1 MNNDNPYIPHVEKFT
16 KSSEFSYLAEYFNKH
31 GMYTNLIPDT
41 IEEIKFTDTIRD
53 YCINGFTNSAGIKIT
68 GQHFF
73 YLNFC
78 PILGLNEKT
87 GKKSKIFPRFIDLD
101 YEFFWMVEYCRL
113 NQKSLVAVKGRRQGW
128 SYKAAAICTH
138 EFYFYPDSKAV
149 IGAFFSSFS
158 QNTMN
163 MVIDNSNF
171 INTNTEFRKQ
181 RNPDL
186 KDFIKAR
193 YQATVGGVKVWKG
206 SNSEVRAISFKDNPT
221 AAVGLSASWLILDEA
236 GVFNN
241 ITDTYGYTEPLIKD
255 GSTYTGVSL
264 VFGSSGDMDS
274 GSKYFYE
281 MFTNPEKY
289 NMLDFEDPFNP
300 NARIGFFSSATKGR
314 LGLCLNPES
323 KWYKKPMVD
332 EDGNSNHEAALDDIE
347 FLRAKAKHGLDPK
360 AIHNITTQFPTSWKE
375 AFLRNK
381 GNVFG
386 SPEMLEWLGTLENT
400 PSLRGQAQKGELF
413 FDAGDLKWRPN
424 DELNH
429 ITDFPLRK
437 DPKSG
442 ESFSTDGCMVIWEH
456 PEKDVN
462 GVVPN
467 YLYVAGCLTPGEKV
481 LTDKGLMNIEDVT
494 LDEKLINKD
503 GELVEIINLQRYL
516 KDNEDIYELKVSN
529 TFRTTK
535 FTQEHPIYVSDN
547 ILKSDKTINENLF
560 NFEYQKVKN
569 IKEDQW
575 IKYPNIYLHDDNK
588 IKSLLVDNNIW
599 IQDLKEITSIEN
611 FTKDFYWFI
620 GLWLGDGWCESNGY
634 NVSIVFNKSE
644 EYYINKCKEIIKN
657 VFNRSVTGRVRGNC
671 VQLSFSYKNLNN
683 YLTNNFGKYSHG
695 KFIPEWLKYSKEEI
709 KLSLINGYLAS
720 DGCVHKSNTGYFTTE
735 FVSVN
740 LELLESIQD
749 IMFSIGLVS
758 SLNKLRDASEHVF
771 RNKLLKTKETY
782 HLRLGNFDTIELKKL
797 LNNDDLKLS
806 KIDLSNL
813 TVRRKRAKDGCFLS
827 DDKKYIYFKIR
838 EIKKTKYT
846 GVVYNFECDTHTFM
860 CHHIN
865 THNCDPYDQDK
876 SESGSLG
883 SFFVYKRFYRADRTH
898 DIIVA
903 EYTSR
908 PDTAEQF
915 YENCRK
921 LCIYYNSKVLYE
933 NQLKGLKVYFEQK
946 NSLMYMCEQP
956 GIIKDMIK
964 DSRVQRGYGIHMNR
978 GSNGASG
985 IKDQCELYLKKWLY
999 EEIDGPTEGSKIL
1012 RFQTIKSIP
1021 LLKELIA
1028 YDREINTDR
1037 VIAIMLCIL
1046 QTYELHR
1053 IHVEELSNTTSSSGA
1068 YLDKIWKKGIIFKGK
1083 NPSFNAS
1090 IN

>member
-1 MNNDNPYIPHVEKFT
+1 MINDNKYIVCVDFFKKT
-16 KSSEFSYLAEYFNKH
+16 KEFSYLAEQYNRI
-31 GMYTNLIPDT
+31 GLYTTSIPGT
-41 IEEIKFTDTIRD
+41 IEYLEFWQDIKDL
-53 YCINGFTNSAGIKIT
+53 CLNGFTNSCGQHIT

-101 YEFFWMVEYCRL
+101 YEFFHMVEYCRL

-163 MVIDNSNF
+163 MVVDNSNF

-193 YQATVGGVKVWKG
+193 YQATVSGVKVWKG
-206 SNSEVRAISFKDNPT
+206 FNSEVRAISFKDNPT

-300 NARIGFFSSATKGR
+300 NSRIGFFSSATKGR

-323 KWYKKPMVD
+323 KWFKKPMVD
-332 EDGNSNHEAALDDIE
+332 EDGNSNYEAAQDDID

-360 AIHNITTQFPTSWKE
+360 AIHNITTQFPCTWKE

-386 SPEMLEWLGTLENT
+386 SPEMLEWLGHLENT

-413 FDAGDLKWRPN
+413 FDEGNVKWRPDN
-424 DELNH
+424 DLVH
-429 ITDFPLRK
+429 IVDFPLRK

-442 ESFSTDGCMVIWEH
+442 EGYTTNGCAVIWEH
-456 PEKDVN
+456 PEKQDN
-462 GVVPN
+462 GEIPN
-467 YLYVAGCLTPGEKV
+467 YLYILGCLTPGEKV
-481 LTDKGLMNIEDVT
+481 LTNKGLMNVEDVT
-494 LDEKLINKD
+494 SNEKLINKD
-503 GELVEIINLQRYL
+503 GEEVEI
-516 KDNEDIYELKVSN
+516 N
-529 TFRTTK
+529 TFLRYDKIDEPVFKVNMSSVDRSTNYTR
-535 FTQEHPIYVSDN
+535 EHPLYLSETLDGTYDFI
-547 ILKSDKTINENLF
+547 KTKDA
-560 NFEYQKVKN
+560 KVGM
-569 IKEDQW
+569 W
-575 IKYPNIYLHDDNK
+575 TKYPNVYNK
-588 IKSLLVDNNIW
+588 VKQLDLNIW
-599 IQDLKEITSIEN
+599 NKYKQPNSPEIDNPLEKE
-611 FTKDFYWFI
+611 DFWWFI
-620 GLWLGDGWCESNGY
+620 GHWLGDG
-634 NVSIVFNKSE
+634 
-644 EYYINKCKEIIKN
+644 
-657 VFNRSVTGRVRGNC
+657 
-671 VQLSFSYKNLNN
+671 FSYKHGKNHDIYNCFGLKEPEYIEKYKAIVKNIFN
-683 YLTNNFGKYSHG
+683 RIPNHKKQNGSGTHCFGASQLYYFLEDNFGKYANG
-695 KFIPEWLKYSKEEI
+695 KFIADWVKYIPHNLK
-709 KLSLINGYLAS
+709 LQLILGYLDS
-720 DGCVHKSNTGYFTTE
+720 DGSVYTDSQKHTICSFKSINQT
-735 FVSVN
+735 
-740 LELLESIQD
+740 LLNDMQD
-749 IMFSIGLVS
+749 ILFSIGILSRFNKS
-758 SLNKLRDASEHVF
+758 SKPSKYNINGK
-771 RNKLLKTKETY
+771 
-782 HLRLGNFDTIELKKL
+782 LGNTKQAYSLKVNTTELKKL
-797 LNNDDLKLS
+797 SDKYLIDHSSRKLRVA
-806 KIDLSNL
+806 KNIILL
-813 TVRRKRAKDGCFLS
+813 QAVRKNTSCIISEDS
-827 DDKKYIYFKIR
+827 KYIFIKIKSI
-838 EIKKTKYT
+838 EESTYT
-846 GVVYNFECDTHTFM
+846 GIVYNFDCVTHTFL
-860 CHHIN
+860 CQYCT

-883 SFFVYKRFYRADRTH
+883 SIFVYKRFYRADRTH

-908 PDTAEQF
+908 PDTAEDF
-915 YENCRK
+915 YEVCRK
-921 LCIYYNSKVLYE
+921 LCMYYNGKVLYE

-946 NSLMYMCEQP
+946 NSLRFMCEQP
-956 GIIKDMIK
+956 GIIRDMIK

-978 GSNGASG
+978 GSGGAAG

-999 EEIDGPTEGSKIL
+999 EEVSGEVEGTKIL

-1037 VIAIMLCIL
+1037 VIALMLCIL

-1053 IHVEELSNTTSSSGA
+1053 IHVEELSDMRSITGDF
-1068 YLDKIWKKGIIFKGK
+1068 LEKIYQKSRIFKGGSSQF
-1083 NPSFNAS
+1083 NPS

>member
-1 MNNDNPYIPHVEKFT
+1 MKNDNQYIACVDLFEKT
-16 KSSEFSYLAEYFNKH
+16 KEFSYLAEQYNKT
-31 GMYTNLIPDT
+31 GMYTSAIPGT
-41 IEEIKFTDTIRD
+41 MEYLEFWQEVRD
-53 YCINGFTNSAGIKIT
+53 VCLEGFTNSVDQTIT

-101 YEFFWMVEYCRL
+101 YEFFHMVEHCRL

-186 KDFIKAR
+186 KDNIVAR

-206 SNSEVRAISFKDNPT
+206 YNSQVKSISFKDNPT

-241 ITDTYGYTEPLIKD
+241 IVDSYGYTEPLIKD
-255 GSTYTGVSL
+255 GSTYTGVAL

-281 MFTNPEKY
+281 MFTNPNKY
-289 NMLDFEDPFNP
+289 NMLSFEDPFNP
-300 NARIGFFSSATKGR
+300 NSSIGFFSSASKGR
-314 LGLCLNPES
+314 LGICLNPES
-323 KWYKKPMVD
+323 KWYKQPMVD
-332 EDGNSNHEAALDDIE
+332 LDGNSNHEAAEHDIE
-347 FLRAKAKHGLDPK
+347 WLRNSAKTGLDPK
-360 AIHNITTQFPTSWKE
+360 AIHNITTQFPLSWKE

-386 SPEMLEWLGTLENT
+386 SPEMLEWLGHLENT
-400 PSLRGQAQKGELF
+400 PSLRGQAQKGELY
-413 FDAGDLKWRPN
+413 FDKGEVKWR
-424 DELNH
+424 LNSDLIY

-437 DPKSG
+437 DPKAG
-442 ESFSTDGCMVIWEH
+442 ENFTTDSCAAIWEH
-456 PEKDVN
+456 PEKQEN
-462 GVVPN
+462 GEIPS
-467 YLYVAGCLTPGEKV
+467 YLYIAG
-481 LTDKGLMNIEDVT
+481 
-494 LDEKLINKD
+494 
-503 GELVEIINLQRYL
+503 
-516 KDNEDIYELKVSN
+516 
-529 TFRTTK
+529 
-535 FTQEHPIYVSDN
+535 
-547 ILKSDKTINENLF
+547 
-560 NFEYQKVKN
+560 
-569 IKEDQW
+569 
-575 IKYPNIYLHDDNK
+575 
-588 IKSLLVDNNIW
+588 
-599 IQDLKEITSIEN
+599 
-611 FTKDFYWFI
+611 
-620 GLWLGDGWCESNGY
+620 
-634 NVSIVFNKSE
+634 
-644 EYYINKCKEIIKN
+644 
-657 VFNRSVTGRVRGNC
+657 
-671 VQLSFSYKNLNN
+671 
-683 YLTNNFGKYSHG
+683 
-695 KFIPEWLKYSKEEI
+695 
-709 KLSLINGYLAS
+709 
-720 DGCVHKSNTGYFTTE
+720 
-735 FVSVN
+735 
-740 LELLESIQD
+740 
-749 IMFSIGLVS
+749 
-758 SLNKLRDASEHVF
+758 
-771 RNKLLKTKETY
+771 
-782 HLRLGNFDTIELKKL
+782 
-797 LNNDDLKLS
+797 
-806 KIDLSNL
+806 
-813 TVRRKRAKDGCFLS
+813 
-827 DDKKYIYFKIR
+827 
-838 EIKKTKYT
+838 
-846 GVVYNFECDTHTFM
+846 
-860 CHHIN
+860 
-865 THNCDPYDQDK
+865 CDPYDQDK

-921 LCIYYNSKVLYE
+921 LCMYYNAKVLYE

-946 NSLMYMCEQP
+946 NALQYMCEQP
-956 GIIKDMIK
+956 GIIRDMVK

-978 GSNGASG
+978 GSNGSSG

-999 EEIDGPTEGSKIL
+999 EEVDGETEGTKVV

-1028 YDREINTDR
+1028 YDRDINTDR
-1037 VIAIMLCIL
+1037 VIAVMLCVL

-1053 IHVEELSNTTSSSGA
+1053 IHVEELLDMKSTTGDFLERI
-1068 YLDKIWKKGIIFKGK
+1068 YKKNRIFKGANSQF
-1083 NPSFNAS
+1083 NPSRN
-1090 IN
+1090 

>member
-1 MNNDNPYIPHVEKFT
+1 MNDNKYIVCVDYFQKT
-16 KSSEFSYLAEYFNKH
+16 KEFSYLAEAYNKT
-31 GMYTNLIPDT
+31 GLYTTTIPGT
-41 IEEIKFTDTIRD
+41 IEYSEFWQDVRD
-53 YCINGFTNSAGIKIT
+53 KCLNGFTNSCGQKIT
-68 GQHFF
+68 GQHFW

-101 YEFFWMVEYCRL
+101 YEFFHMVEYCRL

-163 MVIDNSNF
+163 MVVDNSNF

-193 YQATVGGVKVWKG
+193 YQATVSGVKVWKG
-206 SNSEVRAISFKDNPT
+206 FNSEVRAISFKDNPT

-255 GSTYTGVSL
+255 GSTYTGVAL

-332 EDGNSNHEAALDDIE
+332 EDGNSNYQAAQDDID
-347 FLRAKAKHGLDPK
+347 FLRAKTKHGLDPK
-360 AIHNITTQFPTSWKE
+360 AIHNITTQFPCTWKE

-386 SPEMLEWLGTLENT
+386 SPEMLEWLGHLENT

-413 FDAGDLKWRPN
+413 FDEGLVKWRPN
-424 DELNH
+424 DELVH
-429 ITDFPLRK
+429 IIDFPLRK

-442 ESFSTDGCMVIWEH
+442 ESFTTDGCAVIWEH
-456 PEKDVN
+456 PEKSEN
-462 GVVPN
+462 GEIPN
-467 YLYVAGCLTPGEKV
+467 YLYIAG
-481 LTDKGLMNIEDVT
+481 
-494 LDEKLINKD
+494 
-503 GELVEIINLQRYL
+503 
-516 KDNEDIYELKVSN
+516 
-529 TFRTTK
+529 
-535 FTQEHPIYVSDN
+535 
-547 ILKSDKTINENLF
+547 
-560 NFEYQKVKN
+560 
-569 IKEDQW
+569 
-575 IKYPNIYLHDDNK
+575 
-588 IKSLLVDNNIW
+588 
-599 IQDLKEITSIEN
+599 
-611 FTKDFYWFI
+611 
-620 GLWLGDGWCESNGY
+620 
-634 NVSIVFNKSE
+634 
-644 EYYINKCKEIIKN
+644 
-657 VFNRSVTGRVRGNC
+657 
-671 VQLSFSYKNLNN
+671 
-683 YLTNNFGKYSHG
+683 
-695 KFIPEWLKYSKEEI
+695 
-709 KLSLINGYLAS
+709 
-720 DGCVHKSNTGYFTTE
+720 
-735 FVSVN
+735 
-740 LELLESIQD
+740 
-749 IMFSIGLVS
+749 
-758 SLNKLRDASEHVF
+758 
-771 RNKLLKTKETY
+771 
-782 HLRLGNFDTIELKKL
+782 
-797 LNNDDLKLS
+797 
-806 KIDLSNL
+806 
-813 TVRRKRAKDGCFLS
+813 
-827 DDKKYIYFKIR
+827 
-838 EIKKTKYT
+838 
-846 GVVYNFECDTHTFM
+846 
-860 CHHIN
+860 
-865 THNCDPYDQDK
+865 CDPYDQDK
-876 SESGSLG
+876 SDSGSLG

-898 DIIVA
+898 DVIVA

-908 PDTAEQF
+908 PNTAEDF
-915 YENCRK
+915 YEVCRK
-921 LCIYYNSKVLYE
+921 LCIYYNCKVLYE
-933 NQLKGLKVYFEQK
+933 NQLKGLKVYFETK
-946 NSLMYMCEQP
+946 NSLQYLCEQP

-978 GSNGASG
+978 GSGGAAG

-999 EEIDGPTEGSKIL
+999 EEVSGPTEGVKIL

-1053 IHVEELSNTTSSSGA
+1053 IHVEELSNISNPIST
-1068 YLDKIWKKGIIFKGK
+1068 YLDKIYNKGRIFNRK
-1083 NPSFNAS
+1083 NSQFNAS
-1090 IN
+1090 TN

>member
-1 MNNDNPYIPHVEKFT
+1 MLNDNKYIVCVDYFQKT
-16 KSSEFSYLAEYFNKH
+16 KEFSYLAEQYNKT
-31 GMYTNLIPDT
+31 GMYTNSIVGT
-41 IEEIKFTDTIRD
+41 IEYLEFWQDVRD
-53 YCINGFTNSAGIKIT
+53 ICINGFTNSCGQTIT

-101 YEFFWMVEYCRL
+101 YEFFHMVEYCRL

-163 MVIDNSNF
+163 MVVDNSNF

-193 YQATVGGVKVWKG
+193 YQATVSGVKVWKG
-206 SNSEVRAISFKDNPT
+206 FNSEVRAISFKDNPT

-255 GSTYTGVSL
+255 GSTYTGVAL
-264 VFGSSGDMDS
+264 IFGSSGDMDS

-314 LGLCLNPES
+314 LGLCLNPDS
-323 KWYKKPMVD
+323 KWYKKHMVD
-332 EDGNSNHEAALDDIE
+332 EDGNSNYEAAQDDID
-347 FLRAKAKHGLDPK
+347 FLRSKAKHGLDPK
-360 AIHNITTQFPTSWKE
+360 AIHNITTQFPCTWKE

-386 SPEMLEWLGTLENT
+386 SPEMLEWLGHLENT
-400 PSLRGQAQKGELF
+400 PSLRGQAQKGDLF
-413 FDAGDLKWRPN
+413 FEKGEVKWRPN
-424 DELNH
+424 DELIY

-442 ESFSTDGCMVIWEH
+442 QSFSTDSCAVIWEH
-456 PEKDVN
+456 PEKQDN
-462 GVVPN
+462 GEIPN
-467 YLYVAGCLTPGEKV
+467 YLYIAG
-481 LTDKGLMNIEDVT
+481 
-494 LDEKLINKD
+494 
-503 GELVEIINLQRYL
+503 
-516 KDNEDIYELKVSN
+516 
-529 TFRTTK
+529 
-535 FTQEHPIYVSDN
+535 
-547 ILKSDKTINENLF
+547 
-560 NFEYQKVKN
+560 
-569 IKEDQW
+569 
-575 IKYPNIYLHDDNK
+575 
-588 IKSLLVDNNIW
+588 
-599 IQDLKEITSIEN
+599 
-611 FTKDFYWFI
+611 
-620 GLWLGDGWCESNGY
+620 
-634 NVSIVFNKSE
+634 
-644 EYYINKCKEIIKN
+644 
-657 VFNRSVTGRVRGNC
+657 
-671 VQLSFSYKNLNN
+671 
-683 YLTNNFGKYSHG
+683 
-695 KFIPEWLKYSKEEI
+695 
-709 KLSLINGYLAS
+709 
-720 DGCVHKSNTGYFTTE
+720 
-735 FVSVN
+735 
-740 LELLESIQD
+740 
-749 IMFSIGLVS
+749 
-758 SLNKLRDASEHVF
+758 
-771 RNKLLKTKETY
+771 
-782 HLRLGNFDTIELKKL
+782 
-797 LNNDDLKLS
+797 
-806 KIDLSNL
+806 
-813 TVRRKRAKDGCFLS
+813 
-827 DDKKYIYFKIR
+827 
-838 EIKKTKYT
+838 
-846 GVVYNFECDTHTFM
+846 
-860 CHHIN
+860 
-865 THNCDPYDQDK
+865 CDPYDQDK

-946 NSLMYMCEQP
+946 NALQYMCEQP
-956 GIIKDMIK
+956 GIIRDMVK

-978 GSNGASG
+978 GTNGSSG

-999 EEIDGPTEGSKIL
+999 EEVSGETEGTKVC

-1028 YDREINTDR
+1028 YDRDINTDR
-1037 VIAIMLCIL
+1037 VIAVMLCVL

-1053 IHVEELSNTTSSSGA
+1053 IHVEELLDMKTTSGDF
-1068 YLDKIWKKGIIFKGK
+1068 LEKIYQKNLIFNRRNSQSQF
-1083 NPSFNAS
+1083 NPS

>member
-1 MNNDNPYIPHVEKFT
+1 MLADNKYIVCVDFFQKT
-16 KSSEFSYLAEYFNKH
+16 KEFSYLAEQYNRT
-31 GMYTNLIPDT
+31 GLYTNSIPGT
-41 IEEIKFTDTIRD
+41 IEYVEFWQDVRD
-53 YCINGFTNSAGIKIT
+53 KCLNGFTNSCGQKIT

-101 YEFFWMVEYCRL
+101 YEFFHMVEYCRL

-163 MVIDNSNF
+163 MVVDNSNF

-206 SNSEVRAISFKDNPT
+206 FNSEVRAISFKDNPT

-332 EDGNSNHEAALDDIE
+332 EDGNSNYEAAQDDIE

-360 AIHNITTQFPTSWKE
+360 AIHNITTQFPCTWKE

-386 SPEMLEWLGTLENT
+386 SPEMLEWLGHLENT

-413 FDAGDLKWRPN
+413 FDDGIVKWRPS
-424 DELNH
+424 DELNY

-442 ESFSTDGCMVIWEH
+442 ESFSTDSCVVIWEH
-456 PEKDVN
+456 PEKYDN
-462 GVVPN
+462 GEIPN
-467 YLYVAGCLTPGEKV
+467 YLYIAG
-481 LTDKGLMNIEDVT
+481 
-494 LDEKLINKD
+494 
-503 GELVEIINLQRYL
+503 
-516 KDNEDIYELKVSN
+516 
-529 TFRTTK
+529 
-535 FTQEHPIYVSDN
+535 
-547 ILKSDKTINENLF
+547 
-560 NFEYQKVKN
+560 
-569 IKEDQW
+569 
-575 IKYPNIYLHDDNK
+575 
-588 IKSLLVDNNIW
+588 
-599 IQDLKEITSIEN
+599 
-611 FTKDFYWFI
+611 
-620 GLWLGDGWCESNGY
+620 
-634 NVSIVFNKSE
+634 
-644 EYYINKCKEIIKN
+644 
-657 VFNRSVTGRVRGNC
+657 
-671 VQLSFSYKNLNN
+671 
-683 YLTNNFGKYSHG
+683 
-695 KFIPEWLKYSKEEI
+695 
-709 KLSLINGYLAS
+709 
-720 DGCVHKSNTGYFTTE
+720 
-735 FVSVN
+735 
-740 LELLESIQD
+740 
-749 IMFSIGLVS
+749 
-758 SLNKLRDASEHVF
+758 
-771 RNKLLKTKETY
+771 
-782 HLRLGNFDTIELKKL
+782 
-797 LNNDDLKLS
+797 
-806 KIDLSNL
+806 
-813 TVRRKRAKDGCFLS
+813 
-827 DDKKYIYFKIR
+827 
-838 EIKKTKYT
+838 
-846 GVVYNFECDTHTFM
+846 
-860 CHHIN
+860 
-865 THNCDPYDQDK
+865 CDPYDQDK

-883 SFFVYKRFYRADRTH
+883 SFFIYKRFYRADRTR
-898 DIIVA
+898 DVIVA

-908 PDTAEQF
+908 PNTAEDF
-915 YENCRK
+915 YEVCRK
-921 LCIYYNSKVLYE
+921 LCLYYNSKCLYE

-946 NSLMYMCEQP
+946 NSLHFLCEQP
-956 GIIKDMIK
+956 GIIKDVVK
-964 DSRVQRGYGIHMNR
+964 DSKVQRGYGIHMNR
-978 GSNGASG
+978 GTNGASG

-999 EEIDGPTEGSKIL
+999 EEIDGDTEGTKQV
-1012 RFQTIKSIP
+1012 RFKTIKSIP

-1037 VIAIMLCIL
+1037 VIAVMLCIL

-1053 IHVEELSNTTSSSGA
+1053 IHVEELSNTTSSSRI
-1068 YLDKIWKKGIIFKGK
+1068 YLDKVWNKSRIF
-1083 NPSFNAS
+1083 NRR
-1090 IN
+1090 

>member
-1 MNNDNPYIPHVEKFT
+1 MMNDNKYIVCVDYFQKT
-16 KSSEFSYLAEYFNKH
+16 KEFSYLAEAYNKT
-31 GMYTNLIPDT
+31 GLYTTTIPGT
-41 IEEIKFTDTIRD
+41 IEYSEFWQDVRD
-53 YCINGFTNSAGIKIT
+53 KCLNGFTNSCGQKIT
-68 GQHFF
+68 GQHFW

-101 YEFFWMVEYCRL
+101 YEFFHMVEYCRL

-163 MVIDNSNF
+163 MVVDNSNF

-193 YQATVGGVKVWKG
+193 YQATVSGVKVWKG
-206 SNSEVRAISFKDNPT
+206 FNSEVRAISFKDNPT

-255 GSTYTGVSL
+255 GSTYTGVAL

-332 EDGNSNHEAALDDIE
+332 EDGNSNYQAAQDDID
-347 FLRAKAKHGLDPK
+347 FLRAKTKHGLDPK
-360 AIHNITTQFPTSWKE
+360 AIHNITTQFPCTWKE

-386 SPEMLEWLGTLENT
+386 SPEMLEWLGHLENT

-413 FDAGDLKWRPN
+413 FDEGLVKWRPN
-424 DELNH
+424 DELVH
-429 ITDFPLRK
+429 IIDFPLRK

-442 ESFSTDGCMVIWEH
+442 ESFTTDGCAVIWEH
-456 PEKDVN
+456 PEKSEN
-462 GVVPN
+462 GEIPN
-467 YLYVAGCLTPGEKV
+467 YLYIAG
-481 LTDKGLMNIEDVT
+481 
-494 LDEKLINKD
+494 
-503 GELVEIINLQRYL
+503 
-516 KDNEDIYELKVSN
+516 
-529 TFRTTK
+529 
-535 FTQEHPIYVSDN
+535 
-547 ILKSDKTINENLF
+547 
-560 NFEYQKVKN
+560 
-569 IKEDQW
+569 
-575 IKYPNIYLHDDNK
+575 
-588 IKSLLVDNNIW
+588 
-599 IQDLKEITSIEN
+599 
-611 FTKDFYWFI
+611 
-620 GLWLGDGWCESNGY
+620 
-634 NVSIVFNKSE
+634 
-644 EYYINKCKEIIKN
+644 
-657 VFNRSVTGRVRGNC
+657 
-671 VQLSFSYKNLNN
+671 
-683 YLTNNFGKYSHG
+683 
-695 KFIPEWLKYSKEEI
+695 
-709 KLSLINGYLAS
+709 
-720 DGCVHKSNTGYFTTE
+720 
-735 FVSVN
+735 
-740 LELLESIQD
+740 
-749 IMFSIGLVS
+749 
-758 SLNKLRDASEHVF
+758 
-771 RNKLLKTKETY
+771 
-782 HLRLGNFDTIELKKL
+782 
-797 LNNDDLKLS
+797 
-806 KIDLSNL
+806 
-813 TVRRKRAKDGCFLS
+813 
-827 DDKKYIYFKIR
+827 
-838 EIKKTKYT
+838 
-846 GVVYNFECDTHTFM
+846 
-860 CHHIN
+860 
-865 THNCDPYDQDK
+865 CDPYDQDK
-876 SESGSLG
+876 SDSGSLG

-898 DIIVA
+898 DVIVA

-908 PDTAEQF
+908 PNTAEDF
-915 YENCRK
+915 YEVCRK
-921 LCIYYNSKVLYE
+921 LCIYYNCKVLYE
-933 NQLKGLKVYFEQK
+933 NQLKGLKVYFETK
-946 NSLMYMCEQP
+946 NSLQYLCEQP

-978 GSNGASG
+978 GSGGAAG

-999 EEIDGPTEGSKIL
+999 EEVSGPTEGVKIL

-1053 IHVEELSNTTSSSGA
+1053 IHVEELSNISNPIST
-1068 YLDKIWKKGIIFKGK
+1068 YLDKIYNKGRIFNRK
-1083 NPSFNAS
+1083 NSQFNAS
-1090 IN
+1090 TN

>member
-1 MNNDNPYIPHVEKFT
+1 MLNDNPYIPHIDMFENT
-16 KSSEFSYLAEYFNKH
+16 KEFSYLAEQYNKT
-31 GMYTNLIPDT
+31 GLYTTSIPGT
-41 IEEIKFTDTIRD
+41 IEYLNFWQDVKDV
-53 YCINGFTNSAGIKIT
+53 CINGFTNSVGQTIT

-101 YEFFWMVEYCRL
+101 YEFFHMVEYCRL
-113 NQKSLVAVKGRRQGW
+113 HQKSLVAVKGRRQGW

-163 MVIDNSNF
+163 MVVDNSNF

-193 YQATVGGVKVWKG
+193 YQANVGGVKVWKG
-206 SNSEVRAISFKDNPT
+206 YNSEVRAISFKDNPT

-281 MFTNPEKY
+281 MFTNPNKY
-289 NMLDFEDPFNP
+289 NMLSFEDPFNP
-300 NARIGFFSSATKGR
+300 GATIGFFSSATKGR
-314 LGLCLNPES
+314 LGKCLNPNS
-323 KWYKKPMVD
+323 KWYKQPMTD
-332 EDGNSNHEAALDDIE
+332 EDGNSNYEAAQDDIE
-347 FLRAKAKHGLDPK
+347 FNRVSKRNGLDPK
-360 AIHNITTQFPTSWKE
+360 AIHNETTQFPLNWKE

-386 SPEMLEWLGTLENT
+386 SPEMLEWLGQLENT
-400 PSLRGQAQKGELF
+400 PSLRGQAQKGDLF
-413 FDAGDLKWRPN
+413 FDKGEIKWRPN
-424 DELNH
+424 DELIY

-442 ESFSTDGCMVIWEH
+442 QSFSTDSCVVIWEH
-456 PEKDVN
+456 PEKQDN
-462 GVVPN
+462 GEIPN
-467 YLYVAGCLTPGEKV
+467 YLYIAG
-481 LTDKGLMNIEDVT
+481 
-494 LDEKLINKD
+494 
-503 GELVEIINLQRYL
+503 
-516 KDNEDIYELKVSN
+516 
-529 TFRTTK
+529 
-535 FTQEHPIYVSDN
+535 
-547 ILKSDKTINENLF
+547 
-560 NFEYQKVKN
+560 
-569 IKEDQW
+569 
-575 IKYPNIYLHDDNK
+575 
-588 IKSLLVDNNIW
+588 
-599 IQDLKEITSIEN
+599 
-611 FTKDFYWFI
+611 
-620 GLWLGDGWCESNGY
+620 
-634 NVSIVFNKSE
+634 
-644 EYYINKCKEIIKN
+644 
-657 VFNRSVTGRVRGNC
+657 
-671 VQLSFSYKNLNN
+671 
-683 YLTNNFGKYSHG
+683 
-695 KFIPEWLKYSKEEI
+695 
-709 KLSLINGYLAS
+709 
-720 DGCVHKSNTGYFTTE
+720 
-735 FVSVN
+735 
-740 LELLESIQD
+740 
-749 IMFSIGLVS
+749 
-758 SLNKLRDASEHVF
+758 
-771 RNKLLKTKETY
+771 
-782 HLRLGNFDTIELKKL
+782 
-797 LNNDDLKLS
+797 
-806 KIDLSNL
+806 
-813 TVRRKRAKDGCFLS
+813 
-827 DDKKYIYFKIR
+827 
-838 EIKKTKYT
+838 
-846 GVVYNFECDTHTFM
+846 
-860 CHHIN
+860 
-865 THNCDPYDQDK
+865 CDPYDQDK

-898 DIIVA
+898 DILVA

-921 LCIYYNSKVLYE
+921 LCMYYNSKVLYE

-946 NSLMYMCEQP
+946 NALQYMCEQP
-956 GIIKDMIK
+956 GIIRDMVK

-978 GSNGASG
+978 GTNGASG

-999 EEIDGPTEGSKIL
+999 EEVSGETEGTKIC

-1028 YDREINTDR
+1028 YDRDINTDR
-1037 VIAIMLCIL
+1037 VIAVMLCVL

-1053 IHVEELSNTTSSSGA
+1053 IHVEELLDMKTTSGDFLERI
-1068 YLDKIWKKGIIFKGK
+1068 YQKNLIFNRRNSQSQF
-1083 NPSFNAS
+1083 NPSRN
-1090 IN
+1090 

>member
-1 MNNDNPYIPHVEKFT
+1 MINDNPYIPHIDIFENT
-16 KSSEFSYLAEYFNKH
+16 KEFSYLAEQYNKT
-31 GMYTNLIPDT
+31 GLYTTSIPGT
-41 IEEIKFTDTIRD
+41 IEYLDFWQDVKDV
-53 YCINGFTNSAGIKIT
+53 CINGFTNSIGQTIT

-101 YEFFWMVEYCRL
+101 YEFFHMVEYCRL
-113 NQKSLVAVKGRRQGW
+113 HQKSLVAVKGRRQGW

-163 MVIDNSNF
+163 MVVDNSNF

-193 YQATVGGVKVWKG
+193 YQANVGGVKVWKG
-206 SNSEVRAISFKDNPT
+206 YNSEVRAISFKDNPT

-281 MFTNPEKY
+281 MFTNPNKY
-289 NMLDFEDPFNP
+289 NMLSFEDPFNP
-300 NARIGFFSSATKGR
+300 GATIGFFSSATKGR
-314 LGLCLNPES
+314 LGKCLNPNS
-323 KWYKKPMVD
+323 KWYKQPMTD
-332 EDGNSNHEAALDDIE
+332 EDGNSNYEAAQDDIE
-347 FLRAKAKHGLDPK
+347 FNRISKRNGLDPK
-360 AIHNITTQFPTSWKE
+360 AIHNETTQFPLNWKE

-386 SPEMLEWLGTLENT
+386 SPEMLEWLGQLENT
-400 PSLRGQAQKGELF
+400 PSLRGQAQKGDLF
-413 FDAGDLKWRPN
+413 FDKGEIKWRPN
-424 DELNH
+424 DELIY

-442 ESFSTDGCMVIWEH
+442 QSFSTDSCVVIWEH
-456 PEKDVN
+456 PEKQDN
-462 GVVPN
+462 GEIPN
-467 YLYVAGCLTPGEKV
+467 YLYIAG
-481 LTDKGLMNIEDVT
+481 
-494 LDEKLINKD
+494 
-503 GELVEIINLQRYL
+503 
-516 KDNEDIYELKVSN
+516 
-529 TFRTTK
+529 
-535 FTQEHPIYVSDN
+535 
-547 ILKSDKTINENLF
+547 
-560 NFEYQKVKN
+560 
-569 IKEDQW
+569 
-575 IKYPNIYLHDDNK
+575 
-588 IKSLLVDNNIW
+588 
-599 IQDLKEITSIEN
+599 
-611 FTKDFYWFI
+611 
-620 GLWLGDGWCESNGY
+620 
-634 NVSIVFNKSE
+634 
-644 EYYINKCKEIIKN
+644 
-657 VFNRSVTGRVRGNC
+657 
-671 VQLSFSYKNLNN
+671 
-683 YLTNNFGKYSHG
+683 
-695 KFIPEWLKYSKEEI
+695 
-709 KLSLINGYLAS
+709 
-720 DGCVHKSNTGYFTTE
+720 
-735 FVSVN
+735 
-740 LELLESIQD
+740 
-749 IMFSIGLVS
+749 
-758 SLNKLRDASEHVF
+758 
-771 RNKLLKTKETY
+771 
-782 HLRLGNFDTIELKKL
+782 
-797 LNNDDLKLS
+797 
-806 KIDLSNL
+806 
-813 TVRRKRAKDGCFLS
+813 
-827 DDKKYIYFKIR
+827 
-838 EIKKTKYT
+838 
-846 GVVYNFECDTHTFM
+846 
-860 CHHIN
+860 
-865 THNCDPYDQDK
+865 CDPYDQDK

-898 DIIVA
+898 DILVA

-921 LCIYYNSKVLYE
+921 LCMYYNSKVLYE

-946 NSLMYMCEQP
+946 NALQYMCEQP
-956 GIIKDMIK
+956 GIIRDMVK

-978 GSNGASG
+978 GANGSSG

-999 EEIDGPTEGSKIL
+999 EEVSGETEGTKVC

-1028 YDREINTDR
+1028 YDRDINTDR
-1037 VIAIMLCIL
+1037 VIAVMLCVL

-1053 IHVEELSNTTSSSGA
+1053 IHVEELLDMKTTSGDFLERI
-1068 YLDKIWKKGIIFKGK
+1068 YQKNLIFNRRNSQSQF
-1083 NPSFNAS
+1083 NPSRN
-1090 IN
+1090 

>member
-1 MNNDNPYIPHVEKFT
+1 MLADNKYIVCVDYFQKT
-16 KSSEFSYLAEYFNKH
+16 KEFSYLAEQYNKT
-31 GMYTNLIPDT
+31 GLYTTSIPGT
-41 IEEIKFTDTIRD
+41 IEYLDFWQEVKDV
-53 YCINGFTNSAGIKIT
+53 CINGFTNSIGQTIT

-101 YEFFWMVEYCRL
+101 YEFFHMVEYCRL
-113 NQKSLVAVKGRRQGW
+113 HQKSLVAVKGRRQGW

-163 MVIDNSNF
+163 MVVDNSNF

-193 YQATVGGVKVWKG
+193 YQANVGGVKVWKG
-206 SNSEVRAISFKDNPT
+206 YNSEVRAISFKDNPT

-281 MFTNPEKY
+281 MFTNPNKY
-289 NMLDFEDPFNP
+289 NMLSFEDPFNP
-300 NARIGFFSSATKGR
+300 GATIGFFSSATKGR
-314 LGLCLNPES
+314 LGKCLNPNS
-323 KWYKKPMVD
+323 KWYKQPMTD
-332 EDGNSNHEAALDDIE
+332 EDGNSNYEAAQDDIE
-347 FLRAKAKHGLDPK
+347 FNRISKRNGLDPK
-360 AIHNITTQFPTSWKE
+360 AIHNETTQFPLNWKE

-386 SPEMLEWLGTLENT
+386 SPEMLEWLGHLENT
-400 PSLRGQAQKGELF
+400 PSLRGQAQKGDLF
-413 FDAGDLKWRPN
+413 FDKGEIKWRPN
-424 DELNH
+424 DELIY

-442 ESFSTDGCMVIWEH
+442 QSFSTDSCVVIWEH
-456 PEKDVN
+456 PEKQDN
-462 GVVPN
+462 GEIPN
-467 YLYVAGCLTPGEKV
+467 YLYIAG
-481 LTDKGLMNIEDVT
+481 
-494 LDEKLINKD
+494 
-503 GELVEIINLQRYL
+503 
-516 KDNEDIYELKVSN
+516 
-529 TFRTTK
+529 
-535 FTQEHPIYVSDN
+535 
-547 ILKSDKTINENLF
+547 
-560 NFEYQKVKN
+560 
-569 IKEDQW
+569 
-575 IKYPNIYLHDDNK
+575 
-588 IKSLLVDNNIW
+588 
-599 IQDLKEITSIEN
+599 
-611 FTKDFYWFI
+611 
-620 GLWLGDGWCESNGY
+620 
-634 NVSIVFNKSE
+634 
-644 EYYINKCKEIIKN
+644 
-657 VFNRSVTGRVRGNC
+657 
-671 VQLSFSYKNLNN
+671 
-683 YLTNNFGKYSHG
+683 
-695 KFIPEWLKYSKEEI
+695 
-709 KLSLINGYLAS
+709 
-720 DGCVHKSNTGYFTTE
+720 
-735 FVSVN
+735 
-740 LELLESIQD
+740 
-749 IMFSIGLVS
+749 
-758 SLNKLRDASEHVF
+758 
-771 RNKLLKTKETY
+771 
-782 HLRLGNFDTIELKKL
+782 
-797 LNNDDLKLS
+797 
-806 KIDLSNL
+806 
-813 TVRRKRAKDGCFLS
+813 
-827 DDKKYIYFKIR
+827 
-838 EIKKTKYT
+838 
-846 GVVYNFECDTHTFM
+846 
-860 CHHIN
+860 
-865 THNCDPYDQDK
+865 CDPYDQDK

-921 LCIYYNSKVLYE
+921 LCMYYNSKVLYE

-946 NSLMYMCEQP
+946 NALQYMCEQP
-956 GIIKDMIK
+956 GIIRDMVK

-978 GSNGASG
+978 GTNGSSG

-999 EEIDGPTEGSKIL
+999 EEVSGETEGTKVC

-1028 YDREINTDR
+1028 YDRDINTDR
-1037 VIAIMLCIL
+1037 VIAVMLCVL

-1053 IHVEELSNTTSSSGA
+1053 IHVEELLDMKTTSGDFLERI
-1068 YLDKIWKKGIIFKGK
+1068 YQKNLIFNRRNSQSQF
-1083 NPSFNAS
+1083 NPSRN
-1090 IN
+1090 

>member
-1 MNNDNPYIPHVEKFT
+1 MLADNPYITCVDFFKNT
-16 KSSEFSYLAEYFNKH
+16 KEFSYLAEQYNRT
-31 GMYTNLIPDT
+31 GMYTSAIPGT
-41 IEEIKFTDTIRD
+41 IEYLDFWQGVRD
-53 YCINGFTNSAGIKIT
+53 ICVEGFTNSCGQKIT

-101 YEFFWMVEYCRL
+101 YEFFHMIEYCRL

-163 MVIDNSNF
+163 MVVDNSNF

-193 YQATVGGVKVWKG
+193 YQATVNGVKVWKG
-206 SNSEVRAISFKDNPT
+206 FNSEVRSISFKDNPT

-255 GSTYTGVSL
+255 GSTYTGVAL

-281 MFTNPEKY
+281 MFTNPDKY
-289 NMLDFEDPFNP
+289 NMLSFEDPFNP
-300 NARIGFFSSATKGR
+300 NSKIGFFSSATKGR
-314 LGLCLNPES
+314 LGKCLNPNS
-323 KWYKKPMVD
+323 KWYKQPMTD
-332 EDGNSNHEAALDDIE
+332 EDGNSNYEAAQDDIE
-347 FLRAKAKHGLDPK
+347 FNRISKRNGLDPK
-360 AIHNITTQFPTSWKE
+360 AIHNETTQFPLNWKE

-386 SPEMLEWLGTLENT
+386 SPEMLEWLGHLENT

-413 FDAGDLKWRPN
+413 FDKGEVKWRPN
-424 DELNH
+424 DELTY

-442 ESFSTDGCMVIWEH
+442 QSFTTDSCAVIWEH
-456 PEKDVN
+456 PEKQDN
-462 GVVPN
+462 GEIPS
-467 YLYVAGCLTPGEKV
+467 YLYIAG
-481 LTDKGLMNIEDVT
+481 
-494 LDEKLINKD
+494 
-503 GELVEIINLQRYL
+503 
-516 KDNEDIYELKVSN
+516 
-529 TFRTTK
+529 
-535 FTQEHPIYVSDN
+535 
-547 ILKSDKTINENLF
+547 
-560 NFEYQKVKN
+560 
-569 IKEDQW
+569 
-575 IKYPNIYLHDDNK
+575 
-588 IKSLLVDNNIW
+588 
-599 IQDLKEITSIEN
+599 
-611 FTKDFYWFI
+611 
-620 GLWLGDGWCESNGY
+620 
-634 NVSIVFNKSE
+634 
-644 EYYINKCKEIIKN
+644 
-657 VFNRSVTGRVRGNC
+657 
-671 VQLSFSYKNLNN
+671 
-683 YLTNNFGKYSHG
+683 
-695 KFIPEWLKYSKEEI
+695 
-709 KLSLINGYLAS
+709 
-720 DGCVHKSNTGYFTTE
+720 
-735 FVSVN
+735 
-740 LELLESIQD
+740 
-749 IMFSIGLVS
+749 
-758 SLNKLRDASEHVF
+758 
-771 RNKLLKTKETY
+771 
-782 HLRLGNFDTIELKKL
+782 
-797 LNNDDLKLS
+797 
-806 KIDLSNL
+806 
-813 TVRRKRAKDGCFLS
+813 
-827 DDKKYIYFKIR
+827 
-838 EIKKTKYT
+838 
-846 GVVYNFECDTHTFM
+846 
-860 CHHIN
+860 
-865 THNCDPYDQDK
+865 CDPYDQDK

-921 LCIYYNSKVLYE
+921 LCMYYNAKVLYE

-946 NSLMYMCEQP
+946 NALQYMCEQP
-956 GIIKDMIK
+956 GIIRDMVK

-978 GSNGASG
+978 GTNGASG

-999 EEIDGPTEGSKIL
+999 EEVSGETEGTKVC

-1028 YDREINTDR
+1028 YDRDINTDR
-1037 VIAIMLCIL
+1037 VIAVMLCVL

-1053 IHVEELSNTTSSSGA
+1053 IHVEELLDMKTTSGDF
-1068 YLDKIWKKGIIFKGK
+1068 LEKIYQKNLIFNRRNSQSQF
-1083 NPSFNAS
+1083 NPSRN
-1090 IN
+1090 

>member
-1 MNNDNPYIPHVEKFT
+1 MLNDNKYIVCVDFFKKT
-16 KSSEFSYLAEYFNKH
+16 KEFSYLAEQYNRT
-31 GMYTNLIPDT
+31 GLYTTSIPGT
-41 IEEIKFTDTIRD
+41 IEYLEFWQDVKDL
-53 YCINGFTNSAGIKIT
+53 CLNGFTNSCGQHLT

-101 YEFFWMVEYCRL
+101 YEFFHMVEYCRL

-163 MVIDNSNF
+163 MVVDNSNF

-193 YQATVGGVKVWKG
+193 YQATVSGVKVWKG
-206 SNSEVRAISFKDNPT
+206 FNSEVRAISFKDNPT

-300 NARIGFFSSATKGR
+300 NSRIGFFSSATKGR

-323 KWYKKPMVD
+323 KWYKQSMVD
-332 EDGNSNHEAALDDIE
+332 EDGNSNYEAAQDDID
-347 FLRAKAKHGLDPK
+347 FLRGKAKHGLDPK
-360 AIHNITTQFPTSWKE
+360 AIHNITTQFPCTWKE

-386 SPEMLEWLGTLENT
+386 SPEMLEWLGHLENT

-413 FDAGDLKWRPN
+413 FDEGNVKWRPDN
-424 DELNH
+424 DLVH
-429 ITDFPLRK
+429 IVDFPLRK

-442 ESFSTDGCMVIWEH
+442 EGYTTNGCAVIWEH
-456 PEKDVN
+456 PEKQDN
-462 GVVPN
+462 GEIPN
-467 YLYVAGCLTPGEKV
+467 YLY
-481 LTDKGLMNIEDVT
+481 
-494 LDEKLINKD
+494 
-503 GELVEIINLQRYL
+503 
-516 KDNEDIYELKVSN
+516 
-529 TFRTTK
+529 
-535 FTQEHPIYVSDN
+535 
-547 ILKSDKTINENLF
+547 IL
-560 NFEYQKVKN
+560 
-569 IKEDQW
+569 
-575 IKYPNIYLHDDNK
+575 
-588 IKSLLVDNNIW
+588 
-599 IQDLKEITSIEN
+599 
-611 FTKDFYWFI
+611 
-620 GLWLGDGWCESNGY
+620 G
-634 NVSIVFNKSE
+634 
-644 EYYINKCKEIIKN
+644 
-657 VFNRSVTGRVRGNC
+657 
-671 VQLSFSYKNLNN
+671 
-683 YLTNNFGKYSHG
+683 
-695 KFIPEWLKYSKEEI
+695 
-709 KLSLINGYLAS
+709 
-720 DGCVHKSNTGYFTTE
+720 
-735 FVSVN
+735 
-740 LELLESIQD
+740 
-749 IMFSIGLVS
+749 
-758 SLNKLRDASEHVF
+758 
-771 RNKLLKTKETY
+771 
-782 HLRLGNFDTIELKKL
+782 
-797 LNNDDLKLS
+797 
-806 KIDLSNL
+806 
-813 TVRRKRAKDGCFLS
+813 
-827 DDKKYIYFKIR
+827 
-838 EIKKTKYT
+838 
-846 GVVYNFECDTHTFM
+846 
-860 CHHIN
+860 
-865 THNCDPYDQDK
+865 CDPYDQDK

-883 SFFVYKRFYRADRTH
+883 SIFVYKRFYRADRTH

-908 PDTAEQF
+908 PDTAEDF
-915 YENCRK
+915 YEVCRK
-921 LCIYYNSKVLYE
+921 LCMYYNGKVLYE

-946 NSLMYMCEQP
+946 NSLRFMCEQP
-956 GIIKDMIK
+956 GIIRDMIK

-999 EEIDGPTEGSKIL
+999 EEVNSEVEGVKQL

-1037 VIAIMLCIL
+1037 VIAVMLCIL

-1053 IHVEELSNTTSSSGA
+1053 IHVEELSDMRSITGDF
-1068 YLDKIWKKGIIFKGK
+1068 LEKIYQKSRIFKGGSSTF
-1083 NPSFNAS
+1083 NPS

>member
-1 MNNDNPYIPHVEKFT
+1 MLNDNKYIVCVDYFQKT
-16 KSSEFSYLAEYFNKH
+16 KEFSYLAEQYNKT
-31 GMYTNLIPDT
+31 GMYTNAIPGT
-41 IEEIKFTDTIRD
+41 IEYLEFWQDVRD
-53 YCINGFTNSAGIKIT
+53 ICVNGFTNSCGQTIT

-101 YEFFWMVEYCRL
+101 YEFFHMVEYCRL
-113 NQKSLVAVKGRRQGW
+113 HQKSLVAVKGRRQGW

-163 MVIDNSNF
+163 MVVDNSNF

-193 YQATVGGVKVWKG
+193 YQATISGVKVWKG
-206 SNSEVRAISFKDNPT
+206 FNSEVRAISFKDNPT

-255 GSTYTGVSL
+255 GSTYTGVAL
-264 VFGSSGDMDS
+264 IFGSSGDMDS

-300 NARIGFFSSATKGR
+300 NSRIGFFSSATKGR
-314 LGLCLNPES
+314 LGLCLNPDS
-323 KWYKKPMVD
+323 KWYRKHMVD
-332 EDGNSNHEAALDDIE
+332 EDGNSNYEAAQDDID
-347 FLRAKAKHGLDPK
+347 FLRSKAKHGLDPK
-360 AIHNITTQFPTSWKE
+360 AIHNITTQFPCTWKE

-386 SPEMLEWLGTLENT
+386 SPEMLEWLGHLENT

-413 FDAGDLKWRPN
+413 FDEGTVKWRPSN
-424 DELNH
+424 ELNY

-442 ESFSTDGCMVIWEH
+442 ESFSTDSCVVIWEH
-456 PEKDVN
+456 PEKQDN
-462 GVVPN
+462 GEIPN
-467 YLYVAGCLTPGEKV
+467 YLYIAG
-481 LTDKGLMNIEDVT
+481 
-494 LDEKLINKD
+494 
-503 GELVEIINLQRYL
+503 
-516 KDNEDIYELKVSN
+516 
-529 TFRTTK
+529 
-535 FTQEHPIYVSDN
+535 
-547 ILKSDKTINENLF
+547 
-560 NFEYQKVKN
+560 
-569 IKEDQW
+569 
-575 IKYPNIYLHDDNK
+575 
-588 IKSLLVDNNIW
+588 
-599 IQDLKEITSIEN
+599 
-611 FTKDFYWFI
+611 
-620 GLWLGDGWCESNGY
+620 
-634 NVSIVFNKSE
+634 
-644 EYYINKCKEIIKN
+644 
-657 VFNRSVTGRVRGNC
+657 
-671 VQLSFSYKNLNN
+671 
-683 YLTNNFGKYSHG
+683 
-695 KFIPEWLKYSKEEI
+695 
-709 KLSLINGYLAS
+709 
-720 DGCVHKSNTGYFTTE
+720 
-735 FVSVN
+735 
-740 LELLESIQD
+740 
-749 IMFSIGLVS
+749 
-758 SLNKLRDASEHVF
+758 
-771 RNKLLKTKETY
+771 
-782 HLRLGNFDTIELKKL
+782 
-797 LNNDDLKLS
+797 
-806 KIDLSNL
+806 
-813 TVRRKRAKDGCFLS
+813 
-827 DDKKYIYFKIR
+827 
-838 EIKKTKYT
+838 
-846 GVVYNFECDTHTFM
+846 
-860 CHHIN
+860 
-865 THNCDPYDQDK
+865 CDPYDQDK

-946 NSLMYMCEQP
+946 NALQYMCEQP
-956 GIIKDMIK
+956 GIIRDIVK

-978 GSNGASG
+978 GTNGSSG

-999 EEIDGPTEGSKIL
+999 EEVSGETEGTKVC

-1028 YDREINTDR
+1028 YDRDINTDR
-1037 VIAIMLCIL
+1037 VIAVMLCVL

-1053 IHVEELSNTTSSSGA
+1053 IHVEELLDMKTTSGDFLERI
-1068 YLDKIWKKGIIFKGK
+1068 YQKNLIFNRRNSQSQF
-1083 NPSFNAS
+1083 NPSRN
-1090 IN
+1090 

>member
-1 MNNDNPYIPHVEKFT
+1 MQNDNPYVNCVNFFEAT
-16 KSSEFSYLAEYFNKH
+16 KEFSYLAEQYNKT
-31 GMYTNLIPDT
+31 GLYTNTIPGT
-41 IEEIKFTDTIRD
+41 IEYNDFWTQVRD
-53 YCINGFTNSAGIKIT
+53 YCLNGFTNSKGYKVT
-68 GQHFF
+68 GQHFW

-101 YEFFWMVEYCRL
+101 YEFFHMVEYCRL

-163 MVIDNSNF
+163 MVVDNSNF

-206 SNSEVRAISFKDNPT
+206 FNSEVRAISFKDNPT

-323 KWYKKPMVD
+323 KWYRKPMVD
-332 EDGNSNHEAALDDIE
+332 EDGNSNYEAAQDDID

-360 AIHNITTQFPTSWKE
+360 AIHNITTQFPCTWKE

-386 SPEMLEWLGTLENT
+386 SPEMLEWLGHLENT

-413 FDAGDLKWRPN
+413 FDEGTVKWRPS
-424 DELNH
+424 DELNY

-442 ESFSTDGCMVIWEH
+442 ESFSTDSCAVIWEH
-456 PEKDVN
+456 PEKYEN
-462 GVVPN
+462 GEIPN
-467 YLYVAGCLTPGEKV
+467 YLYIAG
-481 LTDKGLMNIEDVT
+481 
-494 LDEKLINKD
+494 
-503 GELVEIINLQRYL
+503 
-516 KDNEDIYELKVSN
+516 
-529 TFRTTK
+529 
-535 FTQEHPIYVSDN
+535 
-547 ILKSDKTINENLF
+547 
-560 NFEYQKVKN
+560 
-569 IKEDQW
+569 
-575 IKYPNIYLHDDNK
+575 
-588 IKSLLVDNNIW
+588 
-599 IQDLKEITSIEN
+599 
-611 FTKDFYWFI
+611 
-620 GLWLGDGWCESNGY
+620 
-634 NVSIVFNKSE
+634 
-644 EYYINKCKEIIKN
+644 
-657 VFNRSVTGRVRGNC
+657 
-671 VQLSFSYKNLNN
+671 
-683 YLTNNFGKYSHG
+683 
-695 KFIPEWLKYSKEEI
+695 
-709 KLSLINGYLAS
+709 
-720 DGCVHKSNTGYFTTE
+720 
-735 FVSVN
+735 
-740 LELLESIQD
+740 
-749 IMFSIGLVS
+749 
-758 SLNKLRDASEHVF
+758 
-771 RNKLLKTKETY
+771 
-782 HLRLGNFDTIELKKL
+782 
-797 LNNDDLKLS
+797 
-806 KIDLSNL
+806 
-813 TVRRKRAKDGCFLS
+813 
-827 DDKKYIYFKIR
+827 
-838 EIKKTKYT
+838 
-846 GVVYNFECDTHTFM
+846 
-860 CHHIN
+860 
-865 THNCDPYDQDK
+865 CDPYDQDK

-908 PDTAEQF
+908 PNTAEEF
-915 YENCRK
+915 YEVCRK
-921 LCIYYNSKVLYE
+921 LCLYYNSKCLYE

-946 NSLMYMCEQP
+946 NSLHFLCEQP
-956 GIIKDMIK
+956 GIIKDVVK
-964 DSRVQRGYGIHMNR
+964 DSKVQRGYGIHMNR
-978 GSNGASG
+978 GTNGASG

-999 EEIDGPTEGSKIL
+999 EEVDGPTEGTKIV

-1037 VIAIMLCIL
+1037 VIAVMLCVL

-1053 IHVEELSNTTSSSGA
+1053 IHVEELSNMTSSSGS
-1068 YLDKIWKKGIIFKGK
+1068 YLDKIWKKSLIFKGR
-1083 NPSFNAS
+1083 SSQFNAS
-1090 IN
+1090 TN

>member
-1 MNNDNPYIPHVEKFT
+1 MLKDNPYVICVDYFKNT
-16 KSSEFSYLAEYFNKH
+16 KEFSYLAERYNKT
-31 GMYTNLIPDT
+31 GLYTNAIPGT
-41 IEEIKFTDTIRD
+41 IEYVEFWQDVKDK
-53 YCINGFTNSAGIKIT
+53 CLNGFTNSCGQKIT

-101 YEFFWMVEYCRL
+101 YEFFWMVEYCRI

-206 SNSEVRAISFKDNPT
+206 YNSEVRSISFKDNPT

-281 MFTNPEKY
+281 MFTNPDKY
-289 NMLDFEDPFNP
+289 NMLSFEDPFNP

-314 LGLCLNPES
+314 LGVCLNPES
-323 KWYKKPMVD
+323 RWYNQPMVD
-332 EDGNSNHEAALDDIE
+332 KDGNSNQEAALDDIE

-400 PSLRGQAQKGELF
+400 PSLRGQAQKGELY
-413 FDAGDLKWRPN
+413 FDGGDLKWRPN
-424 DELNH
+424 DELVH
-429 ITDFPLRK
+429 LIDFPLRK

-442 ESFSTDGCMVIWEH
+442 EGFTTNGCAVIWEH

-462 GVVPN
+462 GQVPN
-467 YLYVAGCLTPGEKV
+467 YLYIAG
-481 LTDKGLMNIEDVT
+481 
-494 LDEKLINKD
+494 
-503 GELVEIINLQRYL
+503 
-516 KDNEDIYELKVSN
+516 
-529 TFRTTK
+529 
-535 FTQEHPIYVSDN
+535 
-547 ILKSDKTINENLF
+547 
-560 NFEYQKVKN
+560 
-569 IKEDQW
+569 
-575 IKYPNIYLHDDNK
+575 
-588 IKSLLVDNNIW
+588 
-599 IQDLKEITSIEN
+599 
-611 FTKDFYWFI
+611 
-620 GLWLGDGWCESNGY
+620 
-634 NVSIVFNKSE
+634 
-644 EYYINKCKEIIKN
+644 
-657 VFNRSVTGRVRGNC
+657 
-671 VQLSFSYKNLNN
+671 
-683 YLTNNFGKYSHG
+683 
-695 KFIPEWLKYSKEEI
+695 
-709 KLSLINGYLAS
+709 
-720 DGCVHKSNTGYFTTE
+720 
-735 FVSVN
+735 
-740 LELLESIQD
+740 
-749 IMFSIGLVS
+749 
-758 SLNKLRDASEHVF
+758 
-771 RNKLLKTKETY
+771 
-782 HLRLGNFDTIELKKL
+782 
-797 LNNDDLKLS
+797 
-806 KIDLSNL
+806 
-813 TVRRKRAKDGCFLS
+813 
-827 DDKKYIYFKIR
+827 
-838 EIKKTKYT
+838 
-846 GVVYNFECDTHTFM
+846 
-860 CHHIN
+860 
-865 THNCDPYDQDK
+865 CDPYDQDK

-883 SFFVYKRFYRADRTH
+883 SFFVYKRFYKAGSTH

-908 PDTAEQF
+908 PDTAEEF
-915 YENCRK
+915 YEVCRK

-999 EEIDGPTEGSKIL
+999 EEIDGPTEGSKIC

-1037 VIAIMLCIL
+1037 VIAVMLCVL

-1053 IHVEELSNTTSSSGA
+1053 IHVEELSNMTSSSGA
-1068 YLDKIWKKGIIFKGK
+1068 YLERIYKKSLIFNRK
-1083 NPSFNAS
+1083 NSQFNAS
-1090 IN
+1090 TN

>member
-1 MNNDNPYIPHVEKFT
+1 MKNDNQYIVCVDYFEKT
-16 KSSEFSYLAEYFNKH
+16 KEFSYLAEQYNKT
-31 GMYTNLIPDT
+31 GMYTSAIPGTMEYLD
-41 IEEIKFTDTIRD
+41 FWQGVRD
-53 YCINGFTNSAGIKIT
+53 VCLEGFTNSCGQTIT

-101 YEFFWMVEYCRL
+101 YEFFHMVEYCRL

-138 EFYFYPDSKAV
+138 EFYFYPDSKVV

-163 MVIDNSNF
+163 MVVDNSNF

-206 SNSEVRAISFKDNPT
+206 FNSEVKAISFKDNPT

-241 ITDTYGYTEPLIKD
+241 IVDSYGYTEPLIKD
-255 GSTYTGVSL
+255 GSTYTGVAL

-281 MFTNPEKY
+281 MFSNPNKY
-289 NMLDFEDPFNP
+289 NMLSFEDPFNP
-300 NARIGFFSSATKGR
+300 NSSIGFFSSASKGR

-323 KWYKKPMVD
+323 KWYKQPMVD
-332 EDGNSNHEAALDDIE
+332 ADGNSNHEAAEHDIE
-347 FLRAKAKHGLDPK
+347 WLRNSAKTGLDPK
-360 AIHNITTQFPTSWKE
+360 AIHNVTTQFPLSWKE

-386 SPEMLEWLGTLENT
+386 SPEMLEWLGHLENT
-400 PSLRGQAQKGELF
+400 PSLRGQAQKGELY
-413 FDAGDLKWRPN
+413 FDKGEVKWRLDN
-424 DELNH
+424 DLVY

-437 DPKSG
+437 DPKAG
-442 ESFSTDGCMVIWEH
+442 ENFTTNSCAAIWEH
-456 PEKDVN
+456 PEKQEN
-462 GVVPN
+462 GEIPN
-467 YLYVAGCLTPGEKV
+467 YLYIAG
-481 LTDKGLMNIEDVT
+481 
-494 LDEKLINKD
+494 
-503 GELVEIINLQRYL
+503 
-516 KDNEDIYELKVSN
+516 
-529 TFRTTK
+529 
-535 FTQEHPIYVSDN
+535 
-547 ILKSDKTINENLF
+547 
-560 NFEYQKVKN
+560 
-569 IKEDQW
+569 
-575 IKYPNIYLHDDNK
+575 
-588 IKSLLVDNNIW
+588 
-599 IQDLKEITSIEN
+599 
-611 FTKDFYWFI
+611 
-620 GLWLGDGWCESNGY
+620 
-634 NVSIVFNKSE
+634 
-644 EYYINKCKEIIKN
+644 
-657 VFNRSVTGRVRGNC
+657 
-671 VQLSFSYKNLNN
+671 
-683 YLTNNFGKYSHG
+683 
-695 KFIPEWLKYSKEEI
+695 
-709 KLSLINGYLAS
+709 
-720 DGCVHKSNTGYFTTE
+720 
-735 FVSVN
+735 
-740 LELLESIQD
+740 
-749 IMFSIGLVS
+749 
-758 SLNKLRDASEHVF
+758 
-771 RNKLLKTKETY
+771 
-782 HLRLGNFDTIELKKL
+782 
-797 LNNDDLKLS
+797 
-806 KIDLSNL
+806 
-813 TVRRKRAKDGCFLS
+813 
-827 DDKKYIYFKIR
+827 
-838 EIKKTKYT
+838 
-846 GVVYNFECDTHTFM
+846 
-860 CHHIN
+860 
-865 THNCDPYDQDK
+865 CDPYDQDK

-921 LCIYYNSKVLYE
+921 LCMYYNAKVLYE

-946 NSLMYMCEQP
+946 NALQYMCEQP
-956 GIIKDMIK
+956 GIIRDMVK

-978 GSNGASG
+978 GSNGSSG

-999 EEIDGPTEGSKIL
+999 EEVDGETEGTKVV

-1028 YDREINTDR
+1028 YDRDINTDR
-1037 VIAIMLCIL
+1037 VIAVMLCVL

-1053 IHVEELSNTTSSSGA
+1053 IHVEELLDMKSTTGDF
-1068 YLDKIWKKGIIFKGK
+1068 LEKIYRKNRIFKGGNSQF
-1083 NPSFNAS
+1083 NPSRN
-1090 IN
+1090 

>member
-1 MNNDNPYIPHVEKFT
+1 MKNDNPYVICVDYFQKT
-16 KSSEFSYLAEYFNKH
+16 KEFSYLAEQYNKT
-31 GMYTNLIPDT
+31 GMYTNTIPGT
-41 IEEIKFTDTIRD
+41 IEYLEFWQNVRD
-53 YCINGFTNSAGIKIT
+53 ICLNGFTNSCGQTIT

-101 YEFFWMVEYCRL
+101 YEFFHMVEYCRL

-163 MVIDNSNF
+163 MVVENSNF

-206 SNSEVRAISFKDNPT
+206 FNSEVKAISFKDNPT

-241 ITDTYGYTEPLIKD
+241 IVDSYGYTEPLIKD
-255 GSTYTGVSL
+255 GSTYTGVAL

-300 NARIGFFSSATKGR
+300 NSRIGFFSSATKGR

-323 KWYKKPMVD
+323 KWYKQLMVD
-332 EDGNSNHEAALDDIE
+332 ENGNSNYEAAQDDIDY
-347 FLRAKAKHGLDPK
+347 LRAKAKNGLDPK

-400 PSLRGQAQKGELF
+400 PSLRGQAQKGELY
-413 FDAGDLKWRPN
+413 FDKGEVKWRLDN
-424 DELNH
+424 DLIY
-429 ITDFPLRK
+429 ITDFPLKK
-437 DPKSG
+437 DPKVG
-442 ESFSTDGCMVIWEH
+442 ENFTTNGCTAIWEH
-456 PEKDVN
+456 PEKQEN
-462 GVVPN
+462 GEIPN
-467 YLYVAGCLTPGEKV
+467 YLYIAG
-481 LTDKGLMNIEDVT
+481 
-494 LDEKLINKD
+494 
-503 GELVEIINLQRYL
+503 
-516 KDNEDIYELKVSN
+516 
-529 TFRTTK
+529 
-535 FTQEHPIYVSDN
+535 
-547 ILKSDKTINENLF
+547 
-560 NFEYQKVKN
+560 
-569 IKEDQW
+569 
-575 IKYPNIYLHDDNK
+575 
-588 IKSLLVDNNIW
+588 
-599 IQDLKEITSIEN
+599 
-611 FTKDFYWFI
+611 
-620 GLWLGDGWCESNGY
+620 
-634 NVSIVFNKSE
+634 
-644 EYYINKCKEIIKN
+644 
-657 VFNRSVTGRVRGNC
+657 
-671 VQLSFSYKNLNN
+671 
-683 YLTNNFGKYSHG
+683 
-695 KFIPEWLKYSKEEI
+695 
-709 KLSLINGYLAS
+709 
-720 DGCVHKSNTGYFTTE
+720 
-735 FVSVN
+735 
-740 LELLESIQD
+740 
-749 IMFSIGLVS
+749 
-758 SLNKLRDASEHVF
+758 
-771 RNKLLKTKETY
+771 
-782 HLRLGNFDTIELKKL
+782 
-797 LNNDDLKLS
+797 
-806 KIDLSNL
+806 
-813 TVRRKRAKDGCFLS
+813 
-827 DDKKYIYFKIR
+827 
-838 EIKKTKYT
+838 
-846 GVVYNFECDTHTFM
+846 
-860 CHHIN
+860 
-865 THNCDPYDQDK
+865 CDPYDQDK

-921 LCIYYNSKVLYE
+921 LCVYYNAKVLYE

-946 NSLMYMCEQP
+946 NALHYMCEQP
-956 GIIKDMIK
+956 GIIRDMVK

-978 GSNGASG
+978 GSNGSSG

-999 EEIDGPTEGSKIL
+999 EEVDGETEGTKVL

-1028 YDREINTDR
+1028 YDRDINTDR
-1037 VIAIMLCIL
+1037 VIAIMLCVL

-1053 IHVEELSNTTSSSGA
+1053 IHVEELLDMKSTTGDFLERI
-1068 YLDKIWKKGIIFKGK
+1068 YKKNRIFKGGNFQF
-1083 NPSFNAS
+1083 NPSRN
-1090 IN
+1090 

>member
-1 MNNDNPYIPHVEKFT
+1 MLNDNPYIICVDYFKNT
-16 KSSEFSYLAEYFNKH
+16 KEFSYLAEQYNRT
-31 GMYTNLIPDT
+31 GLYTSTIPGT
-41 IEEIKFTDTIRD
+41 IEYLNFWQEVKE
-53 YCINGFTNSAGIKIT
+53 YCINGYTNSCGQKIT
-68 GQHFF
+68 GQHFW

-101 YEFFWMVEYCRL
+101 YEFFWMVEYCRI

-163 MVIDNSNF
+163 MVVDNSNF

-206 SNSEVRAISFKDNPT
+206 FNSEVRAISFKDNPT

-332 EDGNSNHEAALDDIE
+332 DDGNSNHEAALDDIE

-360 AIHNITTQFPTSWKE
+360 AIHNITTQFPTTWKE

-413 FDAGDLKWRPN
+413 FDAGELKWRPS
-424 DELNH
+424 DELNY

-442 ESFSTDGCMVIWEH
+442 ESFSTDSCAVIWEH
-456 PEKDVN
+456 PEKYEN
-462 GVVPN
+462 GEIPN
-467 YLYVAGCLTPGEKV
+467 YLYIAG
-481 LTDKGLMNIEDVT
+481 
-494 LDEKLINKD
+494 
-503 GELVEIINLQRYL
+503 
-516 KDNEDIYELKVSN
+516 
-529 TFRTTK
+529 
-535 FTQEHPIYVSDN
+535 
-547 ILKSDKTINENLF
+547 
-560 NFEYQKVKN
+560 
-569 IKEDQW
+569 
-575 IKYPNIYLHDDNK
+575 
-588 IKSLLVDNNIW
+588 
-599 IQDLKEITSIEN
+599 
-611 FTKDFYWFI
+611 
-620 GLWLGDGWCESNGY
+620 
-634 NVSIVFNKSE
+634 
-644 EYYINKCKEIIKN
+644 
-657 VFNRSVTGRVRGNC
+657 
-671 VQLSFSYKNLNN
+671 
-683 YLTNNFGKYSHG
+683 
-695 KFIPEWLKYSKEEI
+695 
-709 KLSLINGYLAS
+709 
-720 DGCVHKSNTGYFTTE
+720 
-735 FVSVN
+735 
-740 LELLESIQD
+740 
-749 IMFSIGLVS
+749 
-758 SLNKLRDASEHVF
+758 
-771 RNKLLKTKETY
+771 
-782 HLRLGNFDTIELKKL
+782 
-797 LNNDDLKLS
+797 
-806 KIDLSNL
+806 
-813 TVRRKRAKDGCFLS
+813 
-827 DDKKYIYFKIR
+827 
-838 EIKKTKYT
+838 
-846 GVVYNFECDTHTFM
+846 
-860 CHHIN
+860 
-865 THNCDPYDQDK
+865 CDPYDQDK

-898 DIIVA
+898 DVIVA

-908 PDTAEQF
+908 PNTAEEF
-915 YENCRK
+915 YEVCRK
-921 LCIYYNSKVLYE
+921 LCLYYNSKCLYE

-946 NSLMYMCEQP
+946 NSLHFLCEQP
-956 GIIKDMIK
+956 GIIKDVVK
-964 DSRVQRGYGIHMNR
+964 DSKVQRGYGIHMNR
-978 GSNGASG
+978 GTNGASG

-999 EEIDGPTEGSKIL
+999 EEVDGPTEGSKIV

-1053 IHVEELSNTTSSSGA
+1053 IHVEELSNITSSSSS
-1068 YLDKIWKKGIIFKGK
+1068 YLDKIWKKSLIFKGK
-1083 NPSFNAS
+1083 SSQFNAS
-1090 IN
+1090 TN